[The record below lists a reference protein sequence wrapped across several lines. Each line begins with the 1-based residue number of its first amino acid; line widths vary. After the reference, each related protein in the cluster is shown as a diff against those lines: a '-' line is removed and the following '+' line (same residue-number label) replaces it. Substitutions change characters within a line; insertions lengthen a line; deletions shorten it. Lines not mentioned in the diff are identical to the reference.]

1 MGCKNY
7 SPNFVNGSTNFRKS
21 AVKDH
26 ANTMMHFKAVKLD
39 KIEEA
44 KEVGEKYV
52 TKLTPTGPTKIRES
66 FEKSGSMTDAQKE
79 CFENCFMLP
88 IQQERGDDHIP
99 I

>member
-7 SPNFVNGSTNFRKS
+7 NPNFVNGNINFRKS

-26 ANTMMHFKAVKLD
+26 VKTMMHFEAVKLD

-52 TKLTPTGPTKIRES
+52 TKRTHTGPTKIRES
-66 FEKSGSMTDAQKE
+66 FKK
-79 CFENCFMLP
+79 
-88 IQQERGDDHIP
+88 
-99 I
+99 